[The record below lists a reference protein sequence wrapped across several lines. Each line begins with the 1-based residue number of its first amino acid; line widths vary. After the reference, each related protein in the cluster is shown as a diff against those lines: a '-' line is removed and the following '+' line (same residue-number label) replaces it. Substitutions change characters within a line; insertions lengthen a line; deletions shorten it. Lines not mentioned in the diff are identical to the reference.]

1 MKKPNVSNL
10 ETWKIKICQSANSNL
25 DSTKKIQIQKTSPFW
40 KNNFTFNQNNK
51 EFCKMYIIYLYYI
64 DKEKSNV
71 LMFGI
76 WIPKFDKTISNNK
89 FVFVCDNDC
98 YNNL

>member
-1 MKKPNVSNL
+1 MFQILKLGIPRFDRNNKLEFGLNSKKSKSKNL
-10 ETWKIKICQSANSNL
+10 PIL
-25 DSTKKIQIQKTSPFW
+25 KK
-40 KNNFTFNQNNK
+40 KNYTVNQNNK
-51 EFCKMYIIYLYYI
+51 WFLNIYIYYLPILYI
-64 DKEKSNV
+64 EKEKSNV
-71 LMFGI
+71 SMFGI